1 MRANA
6 ISGSWSGT
14 EEENFARIDAQFG
27 EGTNLDILWRC
38 IYRNSLSLNDASS
51 SLGELDFTEGSG
63 WEYEINGT
71 YPSYGMDKADLKPG
85 DTLTLRYTLAYG
97 WDIGNGSGPWKL
109 CRLLR
114 DLLRRRAAG
123 PKNRTTICKLLQRT
137 V

>member
-51 SLGELDFTEGSG
+51 SLGELISRKVPAG
-63 WEYEINGT
+63 N
-71 YPSYGMDKADLKPG
+71 MK
-85 DTLTLRYTLAYG
+85 LTGLIRPTA
-97 WDIGNGSGPWKL
+97 WTRP
-109 CRLLR
+109 
-114 DLLRRRAAG
+114 
-123 PKNRTTICKLLQRT
+123 T
-137 V
+137 